1 MSDEGGRSAD
11 GLIFGCSLGCVAR
24 DSIVSFRIGS
34 VNDFECVG
42 RLLSATDC
50 VVAMGIEGL
59 VAFKHSLWPWGLPVA
74 LFVLRRQ
81 RVAGRSCRLVVDPL
95 LCVMLD
101 GCGSACVSRRL
112 LAVS

>member
-1 MSDEGGRSAD
+1 M
-11 GLIFGCSLGCVAR
+11 
-24 DSIVSFRIGS
+24 
-34 VNDFECVG
+34 NDFECVG

-50 VVAMGIEGL
+50 VVAMVLEGL
-59 VAFKHSLWPWGLPVA
+59 VAFKHSLWPWELPVA